1 VSPGGNALPALGHA
15 VAGSTGSAISNV
27 CTYPLDLIVTR
38 LQIQREFRKDRS
50 QAHGGEY
57 ESIQDAAQRIY
68 ETEGGVS
75 GFYTGLA
82 QDTGKTIADSF
93 LFFLAYS
100 FLRKRRITARSAG
113 GSKAAVALPVLD
125 ELGIGF
131 IAGSFTKLFTAPVSN
146 IVTRKQTSA
155 LTCSRPSDPSSISSS
170 ESRFN
175 PRKAPSTAQIARD
188 ILQEKGILGFWSGY
202 SAALILTLNP
212 SLTFLL
218 FETFKR
224 FLLPLSKRENPPPS
238 ATFLIAAISKACAS
252 SVTYPF
258 SVAKARAQ
266 VSTKLASSSDASMT
280 STSSDSRG
288 EKHSASSSTSTSK
301 SAVKTT
307 VFSTILG
314 IVQSDGP
321 GALYSGLS
329 LELVKSFLSH
339 GTTMIVKQYVHR
351 FIIQAY
357 YVLSLVA
364 ARLRSKELR
373 KGAHAERLLER
384 ARDQRFEYY
393 DLARHRAGERFRD
406 AKEKA
411 DGIRSAVAD
420 LGGQLV
426 GKANETADLVA
437 DYVEEETEEWRSLYG
452 TGLAKW
458 SHEK

>member
-1 VSPGGNALPALGHA
+1 
-15 VAGSTGSAISNV
+15 
-27 CTYPLDLIVTR
+27 
-38 LQIQREFRKDRS
+38 
-50 QAHGGEY
+50 
-57 ESIQDAAQRIY
+57 
-68 ETEGGVS
+68 
-75 GFYTGLA
+75 LA

-93 LFFLAYS
+93 LFFLAYN

-113 GSKAAVALPVLD
+113 GSKTAVVLPVLD

-131 IAGSFTKLFTAPVSN
+131 IAGSFAKLFTAPVSN

-155 LTCSRPSDPSSISSS
+155 LTCSRPGDPSSIASS
-170 ESRFN
+170 ESRLN
-175 PRKAPSTAQIARD
+175 PPKAPSTAQIARD

-266 VSTKLASSSDASMT
+266 VSTKPASFSDTSMT
-280 STSSDSRG
+280 STSSDSHG
-288 EKHSASSSTSTSK
+288 KKDSASSSTSASK

-364 ARLRSKELR
+364 ARLRSKELN
-373 KGAHAERLLER
+373 GAHAERLLER

-411 DGIRSAVAD
+411 EGIRGAVAD